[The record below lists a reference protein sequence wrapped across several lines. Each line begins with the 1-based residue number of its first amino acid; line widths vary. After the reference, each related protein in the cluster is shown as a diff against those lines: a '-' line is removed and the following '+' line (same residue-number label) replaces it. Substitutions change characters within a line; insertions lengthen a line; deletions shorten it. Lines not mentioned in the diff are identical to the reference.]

1 MKARYGPAYLLPE
14 TFYINRKGVIA
25 EDARGHADKEAMG
38 KYIHE
43 VLR

>member
-1 MKARYGPAYLLPE
+1 MKARYGPTYLLPE
-14 TFYINRKGVIA
+14 TFYINRKGVIV
-25 EDARGHADKEAMG
+25 EDAWGQADKEAMD